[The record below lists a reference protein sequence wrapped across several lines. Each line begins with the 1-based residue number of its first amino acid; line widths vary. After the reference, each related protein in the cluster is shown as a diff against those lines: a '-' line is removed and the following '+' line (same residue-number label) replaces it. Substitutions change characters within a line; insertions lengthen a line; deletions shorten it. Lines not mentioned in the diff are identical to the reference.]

1 VFDLIAQAITAWN
14 QLGLLAGG
22 ALFGGMGSFLLGN
35 RIYWRLRAIRV
46 SGTIIGVRTTDN
58 DVHYPVYNYT
68 WPTGETAD
76 ATSDTG
82 SNRTGGM
89 QTGRIMP
96 LMVFE
101 DNPDKVADADS
112 HVAEILGIILLGVGV
127 CLGYVA
133 LTSWPVTKATWLVLA
148 VLILY
153 GTYRLRVRIL
163 SSKERPTLAAWRQ
176 KKREE
181 MRALPVRP
189 IEEILDPGAMVNS
202 SPGARQKVSPAL
214 PLMFASVAVVA
225 LFIAAYTSHKLL
237 KLQTTGQRSPG
248 VVLQL
253 LAESD
258 SDGDTVYHPL
268 VSFEPREGASIEFR
282 DSIGTSPPAY
292 SPGEAVTVLYLPQ
305 SPRDS
310 ATIDR
315 GAWNWAVPVGVL
327 LFGGVFA
334 AVAFFTSRALSS
346 SPRSLQRTQ

>member
-1 VFDLIAQAITAWN
+1 VFDLIVQAMTAWN
-14 QLGLLAGG
+14 QLGLLAGA
-22 ALFGGMGSFLLGN
+22 ALFGGIGGILLGN
-35 RIYWRLRAIRV
+35 RIYWRLRATRV
-46 SGTIIGVRTTDN
+46 SGTIIGVRTTAN
-58 DVHYPVYNYT
+58 DSHYPVYTYT
-68 WPTGETAD
+68 LPTGETAE
-76 ATSDTG
+76 ATSNAG

-89 QTGRIMP
+89 QTGRVVQ
-96 LMVFE
+96 LLVFE
-101 DNPDKVADADS
+101 EDPDKVADADS
-112 HVAEILGIILLGVGV
+112 PVTEILGIILLGVGV

-133 LTSWPVTKATWLVLA
+133 ATSWPVTKTTWLVLA
-148 VLILY
+148 AMILY
-153 GTYRLRVRIL
+153 GAYRLRARIL
-163 SSKERPTLAAWRQ
+163 SSSERPTLAAWRQ

-189 IEEILDPGAMVNS
+189 IEEILDAGAIGNS
-202 SPGARQKVSPAL
+202 GPGARQKVSPAL
-214 PLMFASVAVVA
+214 PLMFAAVAVVA
-225 LFIAAYTSHKLL
+225 LFIAAYTSHRLL
-237 KLQTTGQRSPG
+237 KLQSTGQRAPG
-248 VVLQL
+248 VVVQL

-346 SPRSLQRTQ
+346 SPRSARHTP